1 MGADVIWCSVK
12 WKPVEKAAREGTLH
26 DDFFDEE
33 ADEPG
38 EAFAGEEIEFEHEA
52 LTWLGAWWPMMG
64 LTEEFLKTSRPRP
77 PGFEEKAALLRQ
89 IGILWGQTWDEH
101 EVTAG
106 ATGMRRDLQ
115 LLDND
120 DADPPFTGAIS
131 PESLRS
137 LAKQI
142 HDEDWSSFIAYLDE
156 IRTEEDPT
164 GESRKRPDT
173 EELAEL
179 IRELPE
185 FLEAL
190 AEHERGVLTYL
201 AY

>member
-1 MGADVIWCSVK
+1 MGADVIWHSVK
-12 WKPVEKAAREGTLH
+12 WKLAEKAARDGSLH
-26 DDFFDEE
+26 AEFFDEE

-38 EAFAGEEIEFEHEA
+38 EAFEGEEIEFEHEA

-64 LTEEFLKTSRPRP
+64 LTEEFLKTSLPRP
-77 PGFEEKAALLRQ
+77 ARFDEKAALLRQ
-89 IGILWGQTWDEH
+89 VGILWGKTWDEQ

-106 ATGMRRDLQ
+106 ATGMRRDLD
-115 LLDND
+115 LPD
-120 DADPPFTGAIS
+120 DDESDPPFTGAIS
-131 PESLRS
+131 PSSLKS

-142 HDEDWSSFIAYLDE
+142 HDEDWSSLIDYLDE

-164 GESRKRPDT
+164 GESRRRPDT

-179 IRELPE
+179 IREIPE
-185 FLEAL
+185 FLESL
-190 AEHERGVLTYL
+190 AAHDRGVLTYL